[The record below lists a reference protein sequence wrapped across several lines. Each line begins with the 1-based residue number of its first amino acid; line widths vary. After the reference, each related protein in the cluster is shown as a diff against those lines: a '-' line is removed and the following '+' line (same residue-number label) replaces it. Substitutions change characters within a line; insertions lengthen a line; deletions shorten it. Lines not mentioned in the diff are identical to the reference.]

1 MERVFRSDETTTV
14 ETARGKIKGFF
25 CDDLYIFKGI
35 PYARAERFCKPQ
47 PLDPW
52 EGELD
57 ATSFGYVCPLLT
69 QERPSGELMVP
80 HRYWL
85 MDEHCQNLNIWTP
98 GLDDQKRP
106 VLVWLHGGGFESGS
120 AIEHLAYEGEN
131 MSRYGDAVVVSVNH
145 RLNLLGYLDL
155 SSLGEAFSDSG
166 NCGGDDII
174 ASLRWI
180 QENIAA
186 FGGDPDNVT
195 LFGQSGG
202 GAKITT
208 LLQTPA
214 ADGLYHKGI
223 IMSGV
228 IPAAMMGSESGDSRP
243 VAEALLKELGLSAD
257 EADKLR
263 TLPCRTLAD
272 AYLKIRPAL
281 QQQGAYVGGMP
292 KAGDNY
298 LGDPLRIGFREET
311 KDIPLLVGSVFGEFD
326 FVPLAYDKRTLTRE
340 EGVAIAGEA
349 LGEETVKKLLPLF
362 TEAYPWRNP
371 VDLVSLDV
379 LFRPESI
386 KYIAARAEEASAPV
400 YSYLFDMD
408 FPLQNGKSA
417 WHCADVPY
425 VFHNAEMVPAV
436 NVTGVTERLQE
447 QIFGCVM
454 SFARTG
460 DPNHAGIPHWDASEP
475 GQEHVMFFGDS
486 VREKTNPDAEIF
498 PVLAPASMA
507 NFMKKMAQLD
517 IKH

>member
-14 ETARGKIKGFF
+14 ETAKGKIKGFF

-35 PYARAERFCKPQ
+35 PYARAERFCKPRA
-47 PLDPW
+47 LDPW

-69 QERPSGELMVP
+69 QERPSGELLVP

-85 MDEHCQNLNIWTP
+85 MDEDCQNLNVWTP

-106 VLVWLHGGGFESGS
+106 VLVWIHGGGFESGS

-131 MSRYGDAVVVSVNH
+131 MSRYGDAVVVSINH

-155 SSLGEAFSDSG
+155 SCLGEEFSDSG

-174 ASLRWI
+174 ASLRWVR
-180 QENIAA
+180 ENIAA

-208 LLQTPA
+208 LLQTPE
-214 ADGLYHKGI
+214 ADGLYHRGI

-228 IPAAMMGSESGDSRP
+228 IPAAMMGSENGDSRP
-243 VAEALLKELGLSAD
+243 VAEALLKELGLSPD
-257 EADKLR
+257 EAGKLR
-263 TLPCRTLAD
+263 TLPYRTLAD

-292 KAGDNY
+292 KAGDSY

-326 FVPLAYDKRTLTRE
+326 FVPLNYDKRTLTRE
-340 EGVAIAGEA
+340 EGIAIAGEA
-349 LGEETVKKLLPLF
+349 LGEETVEKLLPYF
-362 TEAYPWRNP
+362 DAAYPWRNP
-371 VDLVSLDV
+371 VDLMSLDV
-379 LFRPESI
+379 LFRPESA
-386 KYIAARAEEASAPV
+386 KYIEARAKEASAPV

-425 VFHNAEMVPAV
+425 VFHNTEMVPAV
-436 NVTGVTERLQE
+436 NVQGVTERLQE

-454 SFARTG
+454 AFARTG
-460 DPNHAGIPHWDASEP
+460 DPNHAGIPHWDASAP
-475 GQEHVMFFGDS
+475 GQEHVMFFGGS
-486 VREKTNPDAEIF
+486 VKQKTNPDGDIF